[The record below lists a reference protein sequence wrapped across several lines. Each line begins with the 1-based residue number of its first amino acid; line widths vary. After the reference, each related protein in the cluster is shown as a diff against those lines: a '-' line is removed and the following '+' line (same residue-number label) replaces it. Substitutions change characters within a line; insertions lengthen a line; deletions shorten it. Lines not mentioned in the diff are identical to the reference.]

1 MDKKYKFEEKLPLH
15 HMTLLEALELVQTD
29 TLLMCNDCYNNAKE
43 AKTQQDKKVIVT
55 KENGYHHIIGISF
68 NK

>member
-1 MDKKYKFEEKLPLH
+1 
-15 HMTLLEALELVQTD
+15 MTLLEALELVQTD